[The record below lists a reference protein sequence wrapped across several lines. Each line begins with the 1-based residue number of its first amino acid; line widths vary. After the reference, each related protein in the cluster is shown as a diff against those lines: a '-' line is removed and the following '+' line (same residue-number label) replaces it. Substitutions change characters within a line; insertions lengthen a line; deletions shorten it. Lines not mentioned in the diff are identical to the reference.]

1 MIPALELAIVASNI
15 AKDDKD
21 QALKHLVFAHEELN
35 KAEIMGY
42 LSKSTTTHKELHA
55 LMENIGK
62 EVNGPDQAEKAA

>member
-35 KAEIMGY
+35 KAEIMSY
-42 LSKSTTTHKELHA
+42 LNKSTTT
-55 LMENIGK
+55 
-62 EVNGPDQAEKAA
+62 